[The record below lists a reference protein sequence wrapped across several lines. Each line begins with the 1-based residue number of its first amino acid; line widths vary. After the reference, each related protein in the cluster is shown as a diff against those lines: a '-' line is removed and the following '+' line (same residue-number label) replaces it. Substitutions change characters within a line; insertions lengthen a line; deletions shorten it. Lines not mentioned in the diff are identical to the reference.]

1 MGATYT
7 RQSGTEIVDGEII
20 NAADFNNE
28 FNQLLAFA
36 AASTGHTH
44 DGTTAEGGPITKLL
58 GTSITIGDATSG
70 TDITVTFDGETSD
83 GVLTWMEDEDQ
94 FKFSDDIMI
103 VDDEQLIFGTD
114 SNVAISYDETTTD
127 SLKIAATEGAGL
139 AITLMADEGDDA
151 GDEWKLNI
159 ADGGTLTLGNDINS
173 AGTYVTH
180 LTVTPNATVANSTMA
195 VAGNL
200 TVANDLTITDDVLL
214 DSDSA
219 VLKFG
224 DDQEITVTHVADT
237 GLNLKHTATGDDK
250 PVVLTLQTGET
261 DIAVNDVIGRIDFQ
275 APDETTGTDAILV
288 AAGIAAVS
296 EGDFSS
302 SNNATKLSFRTA
314 ASEAAA
320 EKMSLSSAGNLTISG
335 DLTVS
340 GDDITLGTNT
350 DTAIM
355 VADGTN
361 YNPVVPSGDVTLTN
375 AGVFGIASDVI
386 VNADINS
393 SAAIADSKLATI
405 STADK
410 VSAAAIQIDGATD
423 GTGIT
428 IASGDKLLVDD
439 GGTTKYVEVSQLNTF
454 ISGAVAA
461 DDIAAGD
468 GAVTIATSSGN
479 ITIDAQAGDADI
491 IFKGTDDAAD
501 ITALTLDMSAAG
513 AATFNDKIIATELD
527 ISGDVDVDGTLE
539 ADAIT
544 VNGSALNTVIAG
556 VTVTNATTAVNATH
570 VSVADNENTNE
581 ENLITFIENASATGN
596 VGLESD
602 GDFAYNPSTGT
613 VSATIF
619 KGNID
624 AVDGD
629 FDGTLE
635 TDALSIG
642 GTTVG
647 STAAELNLLDGSAK
661 STSSITI
668 DDADAILIIDGTTT
682 KQIPASDISTY
693 AALEATALAIALG

>member
-261 DIAVNDVIGRIDFQ
+261 DIAANDVIGRIDFQ

-581 ENLITFIENASATGN
+581 ENLIPFIENASATGN